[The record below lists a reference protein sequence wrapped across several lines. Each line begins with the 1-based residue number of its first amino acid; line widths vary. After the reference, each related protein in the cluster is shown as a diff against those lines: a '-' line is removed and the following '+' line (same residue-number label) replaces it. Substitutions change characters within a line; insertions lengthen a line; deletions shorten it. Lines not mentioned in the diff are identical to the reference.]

1 MPAPRSRP
9 SARLPRLRRT
19 LLAAAAVAAATLGL
33 AAAPAAASVPATPS
47 GWTPVWSDDF
57 TGSAGAA
64 PSSSNW
70 IVDTGHGYAG
80 GPGNWGTGE
89 IQNYT
94 ANAQNLA
101 LDGTGNLKITPL
113 RDGSGNWTS
122 GRIETRKAD
131 FKPPSGGVLRIEGRI
146 QMPNVTGTPAL
157 GYWPA
162 FWALGAPYRGNY
174 QNWPAVGEFDFM
186 ENVNGINSVWG
197 TLHCGTNPGG
207 PCNETNGL
215 GSSRACP
222 GSACQG
228 NFHTYRFEWDQSVT
242 PNQLRWYVDGQQ
254 FHSVSQSQV
263 DATTWANMTNHA
275 GYFLL
280 LNVAIGGGFPDG
292 VNGSATPTGATTP
305 GVPMLVD
312 YVAAWTSGGT
322 GGGGTGGGG
331 TGGGTGSGAYS
342 TIQAEAYADQ
352 GGTIT
357 EATTDTGGG
366 SDLAALANGDWA
378 KYPAV
383 DFGSAAA
390 TQFVARVASGAAG
403 GVSGLVEVR
412 LDSRTAAPVGSFSI
426 GGTGGWQSWRTVPA
440 NTSAVTGVHDVYL
453 SFTSGQPADFVNVN
467 WFTFGH

>member
-1 MPAPRSRP
+1 MTAPRSHPPAGSR
-9 SARLPRLRRT
+9 RRRT
-19 LLAAAAVAAATLGL
+19 GIVAAAAGL
-33 AAAPAAASVPATPS
+33 AALVALAGASAASASVPDAPS
-47 GWTPVWSDDF
+47 GWTPLWSDDF
-57 TGSAGAA
+57 TGSAGSA
-64 PSSSNW
+64 PSSADW
-70 IVDTGHGYAG
+70 IVDTGHGYPG
-80 GPGNWGTGE
+80 GPTNWGTGE
-89 IQNYT
+89 IQSYT
-94 ANAQNLA
+94 ASAQNLA
-101 LDGTGNLKITPL
+101 LDGSGNLKITPL
-113 RDGSGNWTS
+113 RDGAGNWTS
-122 GRIETRKAD
+122 GRVETRKSD

-146 QMPNVTGTPAL
+146 QMPNITGTPAL

-174 QNWPAVGEFDFM
+174 QNWPGIGELDIM
-186 ENVNGINSVWG
+186 ENVNGVDSVWG

-292 VNGSATPTGATTP
+292 VAGSATPTAATTP

-312 YVAAWTSGGT
+312 YGAAWPAAGSGGGS
-322 GGGGTGGGG
+322 GGGGTGGGSG
-331 TGGGTGSGAYS
+331 TGAYS
-342 TIQAEAYADQ
+342 TIQAKAYADQ
-352 GGTIT
+352 GGTAT
-357 EATTDTGGG
+357 EATGDTGGG

-378 KYPAV
+378 KYSAV
-383 DFGSAAA
+383 DFGSTAA
-390 TQFVARVASGAAG
+390 TQFIARVASGAGPA
-403 GVSGLVEVR
+403 VSGLVEVR
-412 LDSRTAAPVGSFSI
+412 LDSRTAPPVGSFAI
-426 GGTGGWQSWRTVPA
+426 GSTGGWQSWRTVPA
-440 NTSAVTGVHDVYL
+440 NISSVTGVHDVYL
-453 SFTSGQPADFVNVN
+453 TFTSGQPADFVHLN